1 MAYTFALSR
10 TSPLARNSQ
19 SMSTTSDDI
28 DHGAAFVRSFVV
40 KDRRDRLLFEHS
52 KGRFLGR
59 FCHEA
64 ESLLDLRYARKLTE
78 PVRDYK
84 QIVDIL
90 RASGA
95 GRKCFAFSHC
105 KDIDCQILDLADA
118 LSQAVGHGL
127 PSIISCL
134 PGELAYLETEQVAGP
149 PDRYILHRPG
159 GSPISITPG

>member
-1 MAYTFALSR
+1 
-10 TSPLARNSQ
+10 
-19 SMSTTSDDI
+19 MSSTSDDI

-52 KGRFLGR
+52 KGRLLGR

-64 ESLLDLRYARKLTE
+64 ESLLDRRFAHKLTE
-78 PVRDYK
+78 PVCDYK
-84 QIVDIL
+84 RIVDIL

-95 GRKCFAFSHC
+95 RRKCVAFSHC
-105 KDIDCQILDLADA
+105 KDIDCKMLDLAEA
-118 LSQAVGHGL
+118 LSRAVGHGL

-134 PGELAYLETEQVAGP
+134 PGELAYLETEQVSGS
-149 PDRYILHRPG
+149 PDRYILHRPD